1 MLARHDEGNMMAG
14 GKTEKI
20 QLRVSVT
27 EKRDMQTA
35 AQACGY
41 PSLTS
46 YLISA
51 GYEKV
56 KRDLDVALAEARAD
70 LEAEQ
75 NGAKPV
81 LEFKL

>member
-27 EKRDMQTA
+27 EKVDLQTA

-41 PSLTS
+41 PDLTK
-46 YLISA
+46 YLIAA
-51 GYEKV
+51 GYEKA
-56 KRDLDVALAEARAD
+56 KRDLDAALAEARVD

-75 NGAKPV
+75 NGK
-81 LEFKL
+81 LEFTL